1 LKMFKASHEG
11 QFGNGE
17 SAIKQA
23 VEKVEANVEWMG
35 KNLDRIS
42 TLLSAYAN

>member
-17 SAIKQA
+17 RAIKQA
-23 VEKVEANVEWMG
+23 VEKVETNVKWMG
-35 KNLDRIS
+35 KNLERIS
-42 TLLSAYAN
+42 ALLSAYAS